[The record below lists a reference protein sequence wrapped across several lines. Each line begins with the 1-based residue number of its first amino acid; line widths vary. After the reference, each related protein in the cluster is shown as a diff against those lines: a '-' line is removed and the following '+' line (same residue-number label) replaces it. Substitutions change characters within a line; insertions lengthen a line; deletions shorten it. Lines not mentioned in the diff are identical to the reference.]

1 MESNIIL
8 LSEDTDQAT
17 KQMLQHLIERKRKL
31 NYYQRTHKLFLLISI
46 IYTLCVF
53 YFINRFI
60 IVPYSYSLYEL
71 FTLLVNNTKYLY
83 TILLSVG
90 LFGVSNILFNKKE
103 KYEKEYHELR
113 CEIIDRSKDLWK
125 GDAWKNRHKVFQ
137 MMKKNYDIN
146 LYHESK

>member
-1 MESNIIL
+1 
-8 LSEDTDQAT
+8 TDQAT
-17 KQMLQHLIERKRKL
+17 KQMLQHLIERNRKL

-53 YFINRFI
+53 YFMNRFI

-83 TILLSVG
+83 IILLSVG
-90 LFGVSNILFNKKE
+90 FFGVSNILFNKKE
-103 KYEKEYHELR
+103 KYEKEYHDLR

-137 MMKKNYDIN
+137 MMK
-146 LYHESK
+146 

>member
-53 YFINRFI
+53 YFMNRFI

-83 TILLSVG
+83 IILLSVG
-90 LFGVSNILFNKKE
+90 FFGVSNILFNKKE
-103 KYEKEYHELR
+103 KYEKEYHDLR